1 MNMQASGNSFPVH
14 TIDDAGYILLL
25 IEPYG

>member
-1 MNMQASGNSFPVH
+1 MNMHASGNSFPVH

-25 IEPYG
+25 IELYG